1 MLSIL
6 LPVNRYTEYF
16 SSVVNSL
23 VKSVDLLNK
32 PTQLVVVL
40 NKLSEEDI
48 RLVSID
54 LNSYPFDKVLEI
66 TNANNLSEVLNYGL
80 SFCKYDL
87 VARMDQDDVSLP
99 GRFAEQVSFLELNLA
114 TSLVGGQVILVNSFD
129 EEIGVARYPV
139 GFKKI
144 QKSLKFK
151 NCFAHPA
158 VMYRKSVVVKIG
170 GYSNKFPF
178 AEDYYLWLRLS
189 MISQIDNLRSYVL
202 KYRIH
207 NSQVSTENF
216 VLQLES
222 TIRIMALQFEV
233 ADEEINLCFNSIKS
247 KEKKQVIK
255 KILKFHPVKQNKN
268 FRAAIA
274 LMMLRR
280 GSNYTGNSIFDNL
293 YLIYIIVYSNLI
305 SIIKLIFKD

>member
-23 VKSVDLLNK
+23 VKSVSILNK

-40 NKLSEEDI
+40 NKLSEEDT

-54 LNSYPFDKVLEI
+54 LNSYPFDKVLKF

-99 GRFAEQVSFLELNLA
+99 SRFAEQVSFLELNLA
-114 TSLVGGQVILVNSFD
+114 TSLVGGQVVLINSFD
-129 EEIGVARYPV
+129 EIIGVARYPV

-144 QKSLKFK
+144 QESLKFK

-178 AEDYYLWLRLS
+178 AEDYYLWVRLS
-189 MISQIDNLRSYVL
+189 MISQIDNLKSYVL

-207 NSQVSTENF
+207 NSQVSNENF
-216 VLQLES
+216 ILQLAS
-222 TIRIMALQFEV
+222 TIRIMALQFGV
-233 ADEEINLCFNSIKS
+233 SDEGINSCFKSMQS

-255 KILKFHPVKQNKN
+255 SVLNFYPVAQNKK

-280 GSNYTGNSIFDNL
+280 GRRYTGNSIFENI
-293 YLIYIIVYSNLI
+293 YLICTSIYSAPT
-305 SIIKLIFKD
+305 SIIKLIFKN

>member
-6 LPVNRYTEYF
+6 LPVNRHTEYF

-23 VKSVDLLNK
+23 VKSIELLNK

-40 NKLSEEDI
+40 NKLSEEDK

-54 LNSYPFDKVLEI
+54 LNFYPFDKVLEI

-80 SFCKYDL
+80 GFCKYDL

-99 GRFAEQVSFLELNLA
+99 SRFNEQVSFLELNLT
-114 TSLVGGQVILVNSFD
+114 TSLVGGQVILINSFD
-129 EEIGVARYPV
+129 ERIGVARYPV
-139 GFKKI
+139 GFRKI
-144 QKSLKFK
+144 HKSLKFK

-158 VMYRKSVVVKIG
+158 VMYRKNVVVKIG
-170 GYSNKFPF
+170 GYSNRFPF
-178 AEDYYLWLRLS
+178 AEDYYLWVRLS
-189 MISQIDNLRSYVL
+189 MISQVDNLKTYVL

-216 VLQLES
+216 VIQLTS
-222 TIRIMALQFEV
+222 TIRIMALQFGV
-233 ADEEINLCFNSIKS
+233 PDEEINLCFKSIES
-247 KEKKQVIK
+247 EEKKQVIK
-255 KILKFHPVKQNKN
+255 KILKCHSVKQNKN

-280 GSNYTGNSIFDNL
+280 GSSYTGNSIFDNL
-293 YLIYIIVYSNLI
+293 YLVCISIYSNPI
-305 SIIKLIFKD
+305 SIMKLILKD